1 MRHLFLLLLVLLAA
15 CDPYYGYQYSGYPRP
30 GHPPPGYAP
39 GYQPGYYGAPP
50 AYPGQQPYYGA
61 HSRTM
66 VVRHPLT
73 ARLVA
78 MRTAA
83 HPTNRNRVPGDT
95 GSVPAI

>member
-30 GHPPPGYAP
+30 GYAPPGYAP

-61 HSRTM
+61 QQPYYGGAPPAYGAPGGYENCGTPDRPKPCSR
-66 VVRHPLT
+66 
-73 ARLVA
+73 
-78 MRTAA
+78 
-83 HPTNRNRVPGDT
+83 
-95 GSVPAI
+95 